1 MPQTRINPGGRTPRE
16 VNHNRYERGVSRTTL
31 RDLTIRE
38 QDIRSKEM
46 RTRNPNGPFS
56 KRWDRASG
64 YKGFSISDI
73 DFSTI
78 FKDNSLAVVFNVG
91 DYKAVVELEDILYWI
106 QLVAEERETRDG
118 NANVTAQ
125 VVAQA
130 FSNALDGMYIKVDCS
145 CADFLYRFS
154 YQATVYGYKY
164 LGGAVQG
171 LGEIQPDPNVDKRAN
186 AENRGAMCKHLYA
199 ILSNKNWVNQIV
211 PRFMDWLNDNIK
223 KVNYYLNLS
232 GDNQLTVP
240 GREGTELARR
250 NALKSRGIN
259 PDEEVN
265 TQDVDEEVPQEDEKV
280 IRPNVQGNNPSTNR
294 YNKIS
299 DEIESEED
307 NNEQ

>member
-1 MPQTRINPGGRTPRE
+1 MT
-16 VNHNRYERGVSRTTL
+16 
-31 RDLTIRE
+31 
-38 QDIRSKEM
+38 
-46 RTRNPNGPFS
+46 
-56 KRWDRASG
+56 
-64 YKGFSISDI
+64 
-73 DFSTI
+73 
-78 FKDNSLAVVFNVG
+78 VG
-91 DYKAVVELEDILYWI
+91 
-106 QLVAEERETRDG
+106 
-118 NANVTAQ
+118 
-125 VVAQA
+125 
-130 FSNALDGMYIKVDCS
+130 

-199 ILSNKNWVNQIV
+199 ILSNKSWVNQVV

-223 KVNYYLNLS
+223 KVNYYLNLT
-232 GDNQLTVP
+232 GDKQLTVP
-240 GREGTELARR
+240 GKEGTELARR

-259 PDEEVN
+259 PDEEIE
-265 TQDVDEEVPQEDEKV
+265 TQDVDTQEQPEEKT
-280 IRPNVQGNNPSTNR
+280 IRPTVQGNNPSTNK

>member
-1 MPQTRINPGGRTPRE
+1 M
-16 VNHNRYERGVSRTTL
+16 
-31 RDLTIRE
+31 
-38 QDIRSKEM
+38 
-46 RTRNPNGPFS
+46 
-56 KRWDRASG
+56 
-64 YKGFSISDI
+64 
-73 DFSTI
+73 
-78 FKDNSLAVVFNVG
+78 
-91 DYKAVVELEDILYWI
+91 
-106 QLVAEERETRDG
+106 VAEERPVREG

-130 FSNALDGMYIKVDCS
+130 FGYALDGMSIKVDCS

-199 ILSNKNWVNQIV
+199 ILSNKNWVNQVV

-232 GDNQLTVP
+232 GDKQLTVP
-240 GREGTELARR
+240 GKEGTELARR
-250 NALKSRGIN
+250 NALKSRGID
-259 PDEEVN
+259 PDEKVN
-265 TQDVDEEVPQEDEKV
+265 TQDVDAEEQPEEKT
-280 IRPNVQGNNPSTNR
+280 IRPTVQGNNPSTNK